1 MSCITHHMHSV
12 LPEKI
17 EDRRYNEEEEN
28 KDTKETKPYKNQLG
42 TMFRRL
48 ERHCNNVCTRTQ

>member
-1 MSCITHHMHSV
+1 MYSV

-28 KDTKETKPYKNQLG
+28 KETKETKLHKN
-42 TMFRRL
+42 
-48 ERHCNNVCTRTQ
+48 